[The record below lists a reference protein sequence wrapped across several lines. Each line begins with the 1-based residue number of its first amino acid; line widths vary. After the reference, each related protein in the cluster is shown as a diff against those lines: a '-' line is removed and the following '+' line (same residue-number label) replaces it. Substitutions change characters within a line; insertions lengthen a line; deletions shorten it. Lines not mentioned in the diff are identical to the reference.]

1 MEIKTATILKVLNI
15 LSWVLFIGLCIEAG
29 SVLFN
34 ALYVSFYN
42 PEGARYLFGN
52 VDVSSL
58 LAFDKGYYYV
68 LLLLIF
74 IASVFKALL
83 FYFIVK
89 VFTDKQL
96 DFSQPFN
103 KGFGKFLVQITY
115 ISFGIGLFSYSAA
128 GLISWLSGSGISL
141 LPVEAFRIGGADVW
155 LFMGVVLWVIAI
167 IFKKGIEIQSEN
179 ELTV

>member
-1 MEIKTATILKVLNI
+1 MEIKTVTIMKVLNI
-15 LSWVLFIGLCIEAG
+15 LSWILFIGLCIEAG

-34 ALYVSFYN
+34 ASYVTFYN
-42 PEGARYLFGN
+42 PEGAKYLFGN

-58 LAFDKGYYYV
+58 LAFDKGYYFV

-74 IASVFKALL
+74 IASAFKALL
-83 FYFIVK
+83 FYLIVK
-89 VFTDKQL
+89 VFADKQL
-96 DFSQPFN
+96 NFSKPFN
-103 KGFGKFLVQITY
+103 EDFRKFLVQITY
-115 ISFGIGLFSYSAA
+115 ISFGIGLFSYWAT
-128 GLISWLSGSGISL
+128 GLIDWLSGLGVSL
-141 LPVEAFRIGGADVW
+141 LPPDAFRIGGADVW